1 MEGGRREGG
10 MDGQEGGRERG
21 REGRDT
27 DQLLHVGIILH
38 VILLT
43 LLCILDCQ
51 VGAPR
56 DDIIITSWTKHWG
69 RGSPTSCACRLVL
82 TVRSHQT

>member
-1 MEGGRREGG
+1 MEGR
-10 MDGQEGGRERG
+10 RERG
-21 REGRDT
+21 REGWTGRRRERGREGGDT

-69 RGSPTSCACRLVL
+69 EGVPTSCACRLVL